1 MTARPQPRH
10 IRIVIDAY
18 PRNALGIIPRRSFKA
33 AGALVGWCDTTGV
46 DTAFIDPGSP
56 WQNSFIEPFNA
67 QFRREQLSR
76 ENMGTMAEGKYSADD
91 WKAIYTHDRPTD
103 PWTA

>member
-33 AGALVGWCDTTGV
+33 AGALIGWCVTTGV
-46 DTAFIDPGSP
+46 DTAVHRPWITPG
-56 WQNSFIEPFNA
+56 
-67 QFRREQLSR
+67 EQLHR
-76 ENMGTMAEGKYSADD
+76 ILQRPIQKGTTLQRKHGHHGRRKVFGRRLESYLHS
-91 WKAIYTHDRPTD
+91 
-103 PWTA
+103 